1 MSEAA
6 WEGGV
11 GCRRKGANKREIIER
26 LGRRKSLSAT
36 PQPSILA
43 FIFIL
48 PFMPL
53 CCLLSIL
60 PKISLSSKL
69 CSSPWL
75 LSPPSPPTPNHT
87 EDLLRCHSPQGM
99 SRAHR
104 RDGACTKKVS
114 MSSLVQPPRSPQP
127 HWCLLRPH
135 SPGPRVPLQCIHPC
149 STARGMEETALKD
162 KRRRHGL
169 NWGVPEKSRP
179 AGKICRGS

>member
-1 MSEAA
+1 MSESA

-60 PKISLSSKL
+60 PKISPSSKL

-75 LSPPSPPTPNHT
+75 LSPPSPLTPNRT
-87 EDLLRCHSPQGM
+87 EALLRCHSPQRDVLSPLPGWGLHKEGQQ
-99 SRAHR
+99 RAESCAAPPVPPAPLVPAETSQPR
-104 RDGACTKKVS
+104 PLSSTFVLAAQPEGWRKLLLKIRGRD
-114 MSSLVQPPRSPQP
+114 
-127 HWCLLRPH
+127 
-135 SPGPRVPLQCIHPC
+135 
-149 STARGMEETALKD
+149 TA
-162 KRRRHGL
+162 
-169 NWGVPEKSRP
+169 
-179 AGKICRGS
+179 